1 MTQFLAPLFGEYSTD
16 QAIARA
22 TASRS
27 GLTAKPVLVQSSTGS
42 GGSKQW
48 TVGLGVNADLGFW
61 AWRTPWIKGAG
72 AFQIL
77 EDGTVPVLTNALEPA
92 AGLTRHILVVGR
104 WGWIAGPIGGDGQP
118 LGTFTANQQAAYEI
132 IQGTDSA
139 TPVDPSVPALDA
151 AQRPPVVLAR
161 IVFPQAG
168 TPTIEYL
175 PNTMLDLSE
184 MGLLIDG
191 KHNRTGDEVHTGR
204 FQVTY
209 TPTDLHDVLR
219 KEDQVLG
226 TVKPFASFVN
236 FWITVPDAWGNPT
249 LLQSIPVANRTAGSG
264 SDITYDTDL
273 TLVKLNTTGQYLV
286 LGETFSQYNTYQH
299 DMVVEVFRRPVGTT
313 GASDV
318 LIHSAGMPNN
328 NGGIDKPILCT
339 VSATAGDWLYFK
351 AVGKRSLSARIVITF
366 LGIQAATDP
375 MAITTPDYSGM
386 AANGQAYPKIITIYN
401 TVQNYTGS
409 VAWAL
414 TGGTAAGFTTM
425 DAGGV
430 MTINLPSAG
439 SWTLSVQATDALG
452 VPTTKT
458 VNLTLAT
465 YSVIPLVITN
475 LATVNYVAGAY
486 PYAADIILTSTGG
499 QSPITWSLVAG
510 ADTNLPSAAVA
521 GTHLTGSIA
530 AAGTTKAR
538 VRATDSAGSP
548 QVVELVINM
557 VTTDY
562 VGGGGG
568 GGGGGC
574 FDELKTF
581 VLMADGTGKQMAQVV
596 PGDTVKG
603 VNVEGLPA
611 GLRQI
616 RDVLVTDKTRVEA
629 EPDDP
634 KAMVIEGIT
643 CTKGHPFAVALD
655 FKRADELQVGDTL
668 LTSGPDNA
676 TDYILTTAVEAK
688 KAIPVRSTIGTRAGT
703 YFVGKTE
710 NGPWFLVHNMK
721 ILLM

>member
-22 TASRS
+22 TAARS

-42 GGSKQW
+42 GLTKQW

-72 AFQIL
+72 AFQII
-77 EDGTVPVLTNALEPA
+77 EDATIPVLTSALEPA
-92 AGLTRHILVVGR
+92 AGLSRHILVVGR

-132 IQGTDSA
+132 IQGTDA
-139 TPVDPSVPALDA
+139 TTPVDPPVAALDA

-161 IVFPQAG
+161 IVFPQGG

-191 KHNRTGDEVHTGR
+191 KHNRTGDELHTGK
-204 FQVTY
+204 FKVTE
-209 TPTDLHDVLR
+209 PPVDDLDVLR
-219 KEDQVLG
+219 KHDQVLG

-249 LLQSIPVANRTAGSG
+249 LTQSIPVANRTAGSG

-366 LGIQAATDP
+366 LGVQAATDP
-375 MAITTPDYSGM
+375 LAITTPDYSAM
-386 AANGQAYPKIITIYN
+386 AANGQVYPKIVTIYN

-409 VAWAL
+409 VTWAL

-452 VPTTKT
+452 VPTTHT
-458 VNLTLAT
+458 VNLTLSP

-475 LATVNYVAGAY
+475 TATVNYVASAY

-499 QSPITWSLVAG
+499 QSPITWSLVTG
-510 ADTNLPSAAVA
+510 VDTTLPSAAVA

-530 AAGTTKAR
+530 AAGTTTAR
-538 VRATDSAGSP
+538 VRATDSATVP

-562 VGGGGG
+562 VSGGGG

-581 VLMADGTGKQMAQVV
+581 VLMGDGAGKQMALVN

-603 VNVEGLPA
+603 VNLEGLTS

-634 KAMVIEGIT
+634 KAMIIEGIT
-643 CTKGHPFAVALD
+643 CTKGHPFAVGLD
-655 FKRADELQVGDTL
+655 FKRADELQVGDIL
-668 LTSGPDNA
+668 LTAGPDNA
-676 TDYILTTAVEAK
+676 TDYPLTTAVEAK
-688 KAIPVRSTIGTRAGT
+688 EAIPVRSTIGTRAGT

-710 NGPWFLVHNMK
+710 QGPWFLVHNIK
-721 ILLM
+721 SLIA